1 MKFRVAALLGVSS
14 VVATSCFVPDDAT
27 PRVALS
33 ADLATKF
40 VHRGMTN
47 VDKPVVQ
54 PRMAVELPT
63 ESGDRMHF
71 VAGGTIELS
80 NDTGGAWFPDGHAG
94 RFTQIDL
101 FADYEK
107 QLGDVFTVRAGIF
120 SYNFPN
126 GLEFLNGERGS
137 TTEVFT
143 ILSANVLEAT
153 PYLAWHYDFDE
164 VRAAYYRGGITESF
178 ELAQDLTLVL
188 DGSLGY
194 TASSQA
200 LWMYGI
206 DESGWADLQGS
217 ATVLYQY
224 DGRTQLSAGVHGS
237 YMVDSAYRN
246 WFPQIAAQGV
256 DPDPIWFVLGVR
268 WSF

>member
-1 MKFRVAALLGVSS
+1 MNFRVAGLLGVCS
-14 VVATSCFVPDDAT
+14 VIAASCIVPEDAN
-27 PRVALS
+27 PRVAIS

-80 NDTGGAWFPDGHAG
+80 NDTGDAWFPDGHAG

-143 ILSANVLEAT
+143 ILSANVLER
-153 PYLAWHYDFDE
+153 LHR
-164 VRAAYYRGGITESF
+164 V
-178 ELAQDLTLVL
+178 V
-188 DGSLGY
+188 
-194 TASSQA
+194 
-200 LWMYGI
+200 
-206 DESGWADLQGS
+206 
-217 ATVLYQY
+217 
-224 DGRTQLSAGVHGS
+224 AGV
-237 YMVDSAYRN
+237 VDVRHRRERLGRPAGQRDRALSIRPAH
-246 WFPQIAAQGV
+246 AAQRRRAR
-256 DPDPIWFVLGVR
+256 FVHGRQRVPELVPADRGAGRRPRSDLVR
-268 WSF
+268 VRGALVVLTAGAEISGA